1 MSGSPL
7 DMSSGTTRLVGGRC
21 SACSAVMFPLR
32 KRCAAC
38 AGGQVARML
47 LPTRGTLWTYT
58 VQRFMPPSPPYRDS
72 TENFTPFGVGYVQ
85 LDDIVRVESRL
96 IGDPE
101 TFRIG
106 MALQLVPL
114 LDTEGEPIFA
124 FAPVHEEACS

>member
-7 DMSSGTTRLVGGRC
+7 DMSSGTSRLVGGRC

-38 AGGQVARML
+38 AGSQVARIL
-47 LPTRGTLWTYT
+47 LPSRGTLWTYT
-58 VQRFMPPSPPYRDS
+58 VQRFMPPSPPYRGS
-72 TENFTPFGVGYVQ
+72 TETFTPFGVGYVQ

-96 IGDPE
+96 VGDPE

-114 LDTEGEPIFA
+114 LDTEGEPIYA
-124 FAPVHEEACS
+124 FGPVHEETSK

>member
-38 AGGQVARML
+38 AGGRVDRML
-47 LPTRGTLWTYT
+47 LPSRGTLWTYT

-85 LDDIVRVESRL
+85 LDDLVRVESRL

-106 MALQLVPL
+106 MEMQLVPL
-114 LDTEGEPIFA
+114 LDIDSEPIYA
-124 FAPVHEEACS
+124 FAPVPEETSQ

>member
-7 DMSSGTTRLVGGRC
+7 DMSSGTMRLVGGRC
-21 SACSAVMFPLR
+21 SACSAVMFPLP

-38 AGGQVARML
+38 AGSQVARML
-47 LPTRGTLWTYT
+47 LPSRGTLWTFT
-58 VQRFMPPSPPYRDS
+58 VQRFMPPSPPYRGS
-72 TENFTPFGVGYVQ
+72 AETFTPFGVGYVE
-85 LDDIVRVESRL
+85 LGDLVRVESRL
-96 IGDPE
+96 LGDPE

-124 FAPVHEEACS
+124 FTAVHEEAAS

>member
-47 LPTRGTLWTYT
+47 LPSRGTLWTYT
-58 VQRFMPPSPPYRDS
+58 VQRFMPPSPPYRGS
-72 TENFTPFGVGYVQ
+72 TETFTPFGVGYVQ
-85 LDDIVRVESRL
+85 LDDLVRVESRL

-114 LDTEGEPIFA
+114 LDVDSEPIYA
-124 FAPVHEEACS
+124 FAPVHEETST